1 MRVPACSSPVSG
13 YDPIGLA
20 PRGRTRVH
28 NPRRTTKGWFAM
40 NVDAKHYKETPER
53 RTKLTL
59 QRGNFYFAMG
69 FVLVAGLIA
78 VVGLG
83 VAGISSLGIFTVSTA
98 MAMTAIAITVLALV
112 SFVTLT
118 TLRRT
123 VGLLSYHENVI
134 AEQARVQAGLVA
146 RMQSQYQSEQL
157 TRDSKQSADIASLS
171 AVQDA
176 SFINQ
181 QTEAERRRVRIGPR
195 SALLGHDV
203 FEGGQVHPVRDVE
216 GIGAHYGGLLDSLG
230 IKDTKRLW
238 NADSSYVANALKVT
252 PGLVE
257 NWQCMAELM
266 AVNGIGKQYAEL
278 LVRAGVPSIRSLCAE
293 TPQKLLDRI
302 IRLERRE
309 GNRIQGN
316 TIGIKA
322 VQTWIHAAQA
332 HSPGVGAETVG
343 RFRTPSG

>member
-1 MRVPACSSPVSG
+1 MRPSG
-13 YDPIGLA
+13 THTGPYPS
-20 PRGRTRVH
+20 TRHDCLVV
-28 NPRRTTKGWFAM
+28 M
-40 NVDAKHYKETPER
+40 NVDAKTYKQTPER

-98 MAMTAIAITVLALV
+98 MAMTAIAITLLALV

-123 VGLLSYHENVI
+123 VGLLSHHEDSI
-134 AEQARVQAGLVA
+134 SGLQA
-146 RMQSQYQSEQL
+146 QYQADQRV
-157 TRDSKQSADIASLS
+157 RDNKQSEDIASLS

-176 SFINQ
+176 SFMNQ

-195 SALLGHDV
+195 SALLGPDP

-216 GIGAHYGGLLDSLG
+216 GIGAHYGGRLESLG

-238 NADSSYVANALKVT
+238 NTDSSYVANALKVT
-252 PGLVE
+252 PGLVD

-266 AVNGIGKQYAEL
+266 AINGIGKQYAEL
-278 LVRAGVPSIRSLCAE
+278 LVRVGVPSIRVLCAQ
-293 TPQKLLDRI
+293 TPQTLLDRI
-302 IRLERRE
+302 IRLERRQ
-309 GNRIQGN
+309 GNRVQGN

-332 HSPGVGAETVG
+332 HGTVVRAEAVGPSHMPGA
-343 RFRTPSG
+343 